1 MPERKTPSYAVEQ
14 LRARALHQHFF
25 RRFFDNDTLSSGGDT
40 TTSVVRALCF
50 CAVPGL
56 MVAFWLLPAYGSYA
70 GRDTWARAA
79 DRYFFVLFSFVVMGV
94 VTTFEWEML
103 FPDRADFLILLPLPL
118 KARELFV
125 AKGRALL
132 TMLVVFLAASNIFS
146 LILFPAVST
155 GRRENYFH
163 TAAAHGAAVLSAGI
177 FAACCMLAIEGV
189 CICVLPQGWQRR
201 ITPIVQALATTVLL
215 VLLLLFPLFGAHM
228 QTLLEGHAG
237 FSVYIPPLWF
247 LGLYEDLVLGAAAP
261 AGAGLLGVIG
271 MYATGFAAALALAT
285 YPLAWAR
292 QKRRT
297 LEGASQ
303 SRKPGSAWFSAPLHR
318 RILKRPQERAVFHFV
333 SQTLLRNSHYQI
345 YLAIYAGVGL
355 ALALASMVTL
365 RITPAHALVPALS
378 NPGLHAVLPLLLFWL
393 AVGLRVAFGFP
404 VDMRARWIFPI
415 NLLRGG
421 EHTRGT
427 GVWVLLCCGALTCA
441 VVAALAVAGWRGSAL
456 LEQLIWGVALSLL
469 LADVFFFHT
478 IRIPFTYPR
487 LPGRANLPITLIL
500 YAAAFPV
507 FVLLTV
513 YLEIQSEQRVVI
525 LLRVLVGIAALHL
538 LLKAASRYTQSDA
551 LTGFAHDEDEDEFQ
565 TLGLSAY

>member
-1 MPERKTPSYAVEQ
+1 MPARKTPSYTVEQ
-14 LRARALHQHFF
+14 MRARALHQHFF

-50 CAVPGL
+50 CSVPGL
-56 MVAFWLLPAYGSYA
+56 MVAFWLLPAYP
-70 GRDTWARAA
+70 GRNAWATAA
-79 DRYFFVLFSFVVMGV
+79 DRYFFVLFSFVAMGV

-132 TMLVVFLAASNIFS
+132 TMLAVFLAASNLFS

-155 GRRENYFH
+155 GRRGNYFH
-163 TAAAHGAAVLSAGI
+163 TAAAHSASVLLAGI
-177 FAACCMLAIEGV
+177 FASCCMLAIEGV
-189 CICVLPQGWQRR
+189 SICVLPQGWQRR

-237 FSVYIPPLWF
+237 FSIYIPPLWF
-247 LGLYEDLVLGAAAP
+247 LGLYEDLALGAAAP
-261 AGAGLLGVIG
+261 AGARLLGVIG
-271 MYATGFAAALALAT
+271 MYATGCAAALALAA

-303 SRKPGSAWFSAPLHR
+303 SRKPGGAWFSAPLHR
-318 RILKRPQERAVFHFV
+318 RLLKRPQERAVFHFV
-333 SQTLLRNSHYQI
+333 SQTLLRNAHYQI

-365 RITPAHALVPALS
+365 RVTPAHALVPALS

-427 GVWVLLCCGALTCA
+427 GVWVLLCCGMLTCA
-441 VVAALAVAGWRGSAL
+441 VVAALAVLGWRGSVL
-456 LEQLIWGVALSLL
+456 LEQMIWGAALSLL

-487 LPGRANLPITLIL
+487 LPGRANLPITLVL

-513 YLEIQSEQRVVI
+513 YLELQSEQRVVI
-525 LLRVLVGIAALHL
+525 LLRVLVGITALHL
-538 LLKAASRYTQSDA
+538 LLKLASRYTQPEA
-551 LTGFAHDEDEDEFQ
+551 LTGFAQDEDEDEFQ

>member
-1 MPERKTPSYAVEQ
+1 MPERKTPSYTVEQ
-14 LRARALHQHFF
+14 MRARALHQHFF

-56 MVAFWLLPAYGSYA
+56 MVAFWLLPAYP
-70 GRDTWARAA
+70 GRNAWATAA
-79 DRYFFVLFSFVVMGV
+79 DRYFFVLFSFVAMGV

-132 TMLVVFLAASNIFS
+132 TMLAVFLAASNLFS
-146 LILFPAVST
+146 LILFSAVST
-155 GRRENYFH
+155 GSHGNYFH
-163 TAAAHGAAVLSAGI
+163 TVAAHAAAVLLAGT
-177 FAACCMLAIEGV
+177 FAACSMLAIEGV
-189 CICVLPQGWQRR
+189 SICVLPQGWQRR
-201 ITPIVQALATTVLL
+201 ITPIVQALATMVLL
-215 VLLLLFPLFGAHM
+215 VLLLLFPIFGAHM

-247 LGLYEDLVLGAAAP
+247 LGLYEDLALGAAAP
-261 AGAGLLGVIG
+261 AGARLLGVIG
-271 MYATGFAAALALAT
+271 MYATGCAAALALAA

-297 LEGASQ
+297 LEGASHA
-303 SRKPGSAWFSAPLHR
+303 RKPGSAWFSARLHR
-318 RILKRPQERAVFHFV
+318 RLLKRPQERAVFHFV
-333 SQTLLRNSHYQI
+333 SQTLLRNAHYQI

-365 RITPAHALVPALS
+365 RVTPAHALVPALS

-404 VDMRARWIFPI
+404 VEMRARWIFPM
-415 NLLRGG
+415 NLLRSG

-441 VVAALAVAGWRGSAL
+441 VVAALAMLGWRGSVL
-456 LEQLIWGVALSLL
+456 LEQLIWGAALSLL

-478 IRIPFTYPR
+478 VRIPFTYPR
-487 LPGRANLPITLIL
+487 LPGRANLPITLVL

-507 FVLLTV
+507 FVLLTG
-513 YLEIQSEQRVVI
+513 YLELQSEQRVVI
-525 LLRVLVGIAALHL
+525 LLRLLVGIAALHL
-538 LLKAASRYTQSDA
+538 LLKLASRYTQQEA
-551 LTGFAHDEDEDEFQ
+551 PTGFAQDEDEDEFQ

>member
-1 MPERKTPSYAVEQ
+1 MSEKRTPAYTAEQ
-14 LRARALHQHFF
+14 LRGRALHEHFF

-79 DRYFFVLFSFVVMGV
+79 DRYFFVLFSFVVMGI
-94 VTTFEWEML
+94 VTTLEWEML

-118 KARELFV
+118 RARELFV

-132 TMLVVFLAASNIFS
+132 TMLAVFLAATNIFS

-155 GRRENYFH
+155 GSRANYFH
-163 TAAAHGAAVLSAGI
+163 TAAVHSAAVFLSGT
-177 FAACCMLAIEGV
+177 FAACCMLAIEGLS
-189 CICVLPQGWQRR
+189 ICVMPQGWQRR
-201 ITPIVQALATTVLL
+201 ITPVIQALMTTLLL

-247 LGLYEDLVLGAAAP
+247 LGLYEDLALGTAAP
-261 AGAGLLGVIG
+261 AGARLLGGIG
-271 MYATGFAAALALAT
+271 IYATGCAAALALAT

-303 SRKPGSAWFSAPLHR
+303 SRKPGGAWFAAPLHR
-318 RILKRPQERAVFHFV
+318 RLLRRPQERAVFHFV
-333 SQTLLRNSHYQI
+333 SQTLLRNSRYQI
-345 YLAIYAGVGL
+345 YLAIYAGIGL
-355 ALALASMVTL
+355 ALALASMVTV
-365 RITPAHALVPALS
+365 RITPAHTLVPALS
-378 NPGLHAVLPLLLFWL
+378 NQGLHAVLPLLLFWL

-404 VDMRARWIFPI
+404 VDMRARWIFPM

-427 GVWVLLCCGALTCA
+427 GVWVLLCCGVLTCA
-441 VVAALAVAGWRGSAL
+441 VVAALAMMGWRGSAL
-456 LEQLIWGVALSLL
+456 LEQLIWGAALSLL

-478 IRIPFTYPR
+478 VRIPFTYPR
-487 LPGRANLPITLIL
+487 LPGRANLPMTLVL

-513 YLEIQSEQRVVI
+513 YLELQSEQRVVI
-525 LLRVLVGIAALHL
+525 LLRVLAGIVA
-538 LLKAASRYTQSDA
+538 
-551 LTGFAHDEDEDEFQ
+551 
-565 TLGLSAY
+565 